1 MKAPPEPRVVVVAD
15 DEAEIRAI
23 LADFLGLYGFTVAE
37 ATDGIQL
44 LAQVERSRPVAV
56 IVDVNMPRLDG
67 LAAIRRLRAA
77 HPSLRIIVMTGS
89 ADDARDGAL
98 AAGAS
103 AVLAKPLPLADLLPA
118 LGLAPAPEPSAD
130 RPAAAAGPAPDA
142 ARVRGQ
148 VVVVDDDPEVRAVL
162 VEMLERQGHSVIAV
176 GSAADAVRILAE
188 HRPDVMLL
196 DIYMPGL
203 TGVDA
208 LPVLKR
214 VAPEM
219 RVIMVSGSSDEKA
232 ARRTLALGAFDY
244 IVKPVDMSRLTHLVE
259 TALLLK
265 PT

>member
-1 MKAPPEPRVVVVAD
+1 MKAEPRVVVVAD